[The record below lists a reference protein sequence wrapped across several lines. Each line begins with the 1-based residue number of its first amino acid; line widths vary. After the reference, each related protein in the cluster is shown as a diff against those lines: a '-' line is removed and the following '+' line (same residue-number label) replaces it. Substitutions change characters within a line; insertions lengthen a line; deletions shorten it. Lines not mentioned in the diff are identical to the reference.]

1 MKKLYTLLFLLPIFL
16 FSCEGPV
23 GPPGPP
29 GPTGPPGE
37 DGSGLLG
44 QVIEVEADLNT
55 TTGFEYFVDIP
66 DDIEVYETDVITVY
80 RLMEV
85 VDDTDVWEP
94 LPQTIFRNNGIQNNL
109 DFEFKHKE
117 IIEEFGRYPH
127 RNEILGRQSTDGE
140 IEFLTQ
146 PGSSF

>member
-37 DGSGLLG
+37 GGSGLLG

-55 TTGFEYFVDIP
+55 ATGFEYFVDIP

-94 LPQTIFRNNGIQNNL
+94 LPQDHFS
-109 DFEFKHKE
+109 K
-117 IIEEFGRYPH
+117 
-127 RNEILGRQSTDGE
+127 
-140 IEFLTQ
+140 
-146 PGSSF
+146 